1 LLALWI
7 MRFNSLTYLSD
18 YLFTANL
25 QAFCGPNVSSSK
37 NVNRAGRHA
46 AVSFV
51 KRALARCRNYEEVGI
66 SCFDDPTFKDMF
78 LSATSHRSSLDAA
91 SQGIA
96 VTIIIIC
103 FVSVAVLVLPCFLS
117 HMA

>member
-1 LLALWI
+1 